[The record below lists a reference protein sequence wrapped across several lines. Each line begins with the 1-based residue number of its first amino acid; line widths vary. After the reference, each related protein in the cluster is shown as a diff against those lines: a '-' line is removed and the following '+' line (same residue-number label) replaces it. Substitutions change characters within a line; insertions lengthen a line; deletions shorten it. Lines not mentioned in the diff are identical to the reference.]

1 MSTLAIIV
9 DQILPYKKIQVIL
22 YNHKLFYQINNLGNL
37 LAIDK
42 LCNN

>member
-1 MSTLAIIV
+1 MSTLAIMV
-9 DQILPYKKIQVIL
+9 DQILPYKKIQVTL
-22 YNHKLFYQINNLGNL
+22 YNHKLFYQLNNIGNL